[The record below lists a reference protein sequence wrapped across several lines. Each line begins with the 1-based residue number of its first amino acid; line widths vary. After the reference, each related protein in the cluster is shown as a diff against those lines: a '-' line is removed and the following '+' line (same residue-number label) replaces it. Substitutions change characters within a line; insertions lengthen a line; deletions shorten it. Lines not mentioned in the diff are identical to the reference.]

1 MAINQKFQIDISNG
15 GSAINFF
22 SINAH
27 TILRKNYK
35 FLQTLKLSFKNDKV
49 FQQDGYLC
57 DDCSALNPPVFHKDG
72 QEELLT
78 CLGNMDLRIGKNLSD
93 PKLEAEYYR
102 AIIERRTQR
111 RAK

>member
-1 MAINQKFQIDISNG
+1 MKNLNLQ
-15 GSAINFF
+15 
-22 SINAH
+22 NAR
-27 TILRKNYK
+27 TIFRKNCK
-35 FLQTLKLSFKNDKV
+35 LLQTVKLNFKSDKI